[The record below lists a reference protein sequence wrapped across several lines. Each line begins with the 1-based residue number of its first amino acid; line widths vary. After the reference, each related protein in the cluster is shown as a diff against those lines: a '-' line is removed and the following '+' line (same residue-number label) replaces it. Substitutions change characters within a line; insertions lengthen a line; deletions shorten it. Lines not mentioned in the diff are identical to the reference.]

1 MPTIV
6 PEIIP
11 APAPAAAPIQESRPA
26 RVPRQVEDVAPS
38 RAPCKAPRRVASMPL
53 PATSAQVPLRPEA
66 VRADCSHSFS
76 RENSTNCASPVARAG
91 ALAQPAPSSI
101 APRAAASRLCRHAAS
116 MHVTSEVGGGHHHR
130 FSCFPQGVLSCPLP
144 CPRLSS
150 RQRSRRQA
158 VDLGPGSRS
167 GRRPHRGG
175 IVHARLL
182 VRLHPAVAT
191 PLRPGGG
198 GGRPF
203 LARLAPR
210 PARAVGAAPRGQSVP
225 ADL

>member
-26 RVPRQVEDVAPS
+26 CVPRQVEDVTPF
-38 RAPCKAPRRVASMPL
+38 RAPRRVANNPL
-53 PATSAQVPLRPEA
+53 PATSAQVPVRPEA

-76 RENSTNCASPVARAG
+76 REDSTNCASPVARVG

-101 APRAAASRLCRHAAS
+101 APRAAASRLCRHTAS

-130 FSCFPQGVLSCPLP
+130 FCWLPQGVLSCPLP
-144 CPRLSS
+144 LSSSILAPAQPATGCGPRPRLSI
-150 RQRSRRQA
+150 
-158 VDLGPGSRS
+158 

-175 IVHARLL
+175 IAHACLL

-191 PLRPGGG
+191 PLRP
-198 GGRPF
+198 
-203 LARLAPR
+203 
-210 PARAVGAAPRGQSVP
+210 
-225 ADL
+225 